1 MFFYYLFSEEVV
13 PQYSDEVFFE
23 HFRLSRQVVNDI
35 CGRFQNSQYF
45 NDQPGQ
51 YGYILPE
58 HQVSNN

>member
-1 MFFYYLFSEEVV
+1 MV